1 MFKKILAMVLSAVM
15 LLGMGTTVFAADT
28 VSVPETEAGKTVTIT
43 DMYPAEVPANAVIVC
58 EGETTEVSQS
68 LETTTFSN
76 ESAVVEFDY
85 DATLND
91 MYTHVLQNNTD
102 LSEVQAM
109 EVAEELTKRIQ
120 VANELA
126 VNGNNNNR
134 NAEGGTTVV
143 DLGCISDGK
152 LINAPSA
159 KYVPDYKTSI
169 ISEGWSVNPHLDKS
183 TLWSRYTIEWNGL
196 DLYKSSD
203 SGSMTFSKDVST
215 SVGIGFE
222 GSANLTA
229 SEAVKF
235 GLKVT
240 ASGTVTS
247 TISKGYKLDV
257 AAWTKHVVRPYI
269 YFYVDEYA
277 GTYRYYCYNS
287 SDKRYFYV
295 TESCTAENRYN
306 IEKSIRSWTRV
317 NTAHNPNATSPVP
330 PTDWE
335 W

>member
-1 MFKKILAMVLSAVM
+1 
-15 LLGMGTTVFAADT
+15 
-28 VSVPETEAGKTVTIT
+28 
-43 DMYPAEVPANAVIVC
+43 
-58 EGETTEVSQS
+58 
-68 LETTTFSN
+68 
-76 ESAVVEFDY
+76 
-85 DATLND
+85 

-120 VANELA
+120 AANELA
-126 VNGNNNNR
+126 VNGNNKNR
-134 NAEGGTTVV
+134 KAEGGTTVV

-152 LINAPSA
+152 LIDAPSA

-169 ISEGWSVNPHLDKS
+169 IRERWSVEPHLEKS

-203 SGSMTFSKDVST
+203 PGVMTFDKAISIST
-215 SVGIGFE
+215 SIGFE
-222 GSANLTA
+222 GSANFTPSDA
-229 SEAVKF
+229 TKF

-247 TISKGYKLDV
+247 TIAKGYSYNV
-257 AAWTKHVVRPYI
+257 GAWTKHMVRPYI
-269 YFYVDEYA
+269 YFYVDEYE
-277 GTYRYYCYNS
+277 GVYEYYCYNS

-295 TESCTAENRYN
+295 TELRTAENRYN
-306 IEKSIRSWTRV
+306 IEKGIRSWVRV
-317 NTAHNPNATSPVP
+317 NETHNVNAKSPVP

>member
-1 MFKKILAMVLSAVM
+1 MFKKMLAMILSAVM

-28 VSVPETEAGKTVTIT
+28 VSVPETEAGKTVTVT
-43 DMYPAEVPANAVIVC
+43 DMYTAEIPANAVIVC
-58 EGETTEVSQS
+58 EGETTEVSQP

-120 VANELA
+120 AANELA
-126 VNGNNNNR
+126 VNGNNKNR
-134 NAEGGTTVV
+134 KAEGGTTVV

-152 LINAPSA
+152 LIDAPSA

-169 ISEGWSVNPHLDKS
+169 IRERWSVEPHLEKS

-203 SGSMTFSKDVST
+203 PGVMTFDKAISIST
-215 SVGIGFE
+215 SIGFE
-222 GSANLTA
+222 GSANFTPSDA
-229 SEAVKF
+229 TKF

-247 TISKGYKLDV
+247 TIAKGYSYNV
-257 AAWTKHVVRPYI
+257 GAWTKHMVRPYI
-269 YFYVDEYA
+269 YFYV
-277 GTYRYYCYNS
+277 
-287 SDKRYFYV
+287 
-295 TESCTAENRYN
+295 TELRTAENRYN
-306 IEKSIRSWTRV
+306 IEKGIRSWVRV
-317 NTAHNPNATSPVP
+317 NETHNVNAKSPVP